1 MKNVKH
7 KKTNKEINHRIYE
20 IFEKS
25 NPSSVGL
32 SDVDSARVKELQ
44 WVLGV
49 KLYDN
54 VGVEGK

>member
-1 MKNVKH
+1 MRYI
-7 KKTNKEINHRIYE
+7 KTRKEINHRIYE
-20 IFEKS
+20 IFNKS

-32 SDVDSARVKELQ
+32 SDVESARVKELQ

-54 VGVEGK
+54 EGVKGK